1 MAAEK
6 KYLSVDEFEKLMQ
19 RFKDGDKTAL
29 SLMVDDMQNL
39 ITWEIK
45 NFGGRYAAYFGSQQL
60 RQNLN
65 CFLVDKINKYEKI
78 DGGSFIKYFIFCLKK
93 HFIDLKRELDKTI
106 SEREKTKSFESFFVD
121 GSSSESLE
129 EHFIPKTYS
138 EDDFFNKIEVE
149 NIKKDVFPML
159 PLNYRTVAQ
168 LYYFENQNLSQIAK
182 KLGLSDKAVSYRLA
196 KANEEMAKIISGE
209 VDKKSHINLNSPDKI
224 QANRIQRIAP
234 ILEEAKAILDI
245 EAEFMPLL
253 TEKQKIVFINYI
265 YNYDGKSRSEIM
277 KLSGCKTTGEFTD
290 STQSI
295 YRKLSY
301 AIYKKKIIIEFLKR
315 FSSVEECNEVSA
327 ILNERQRTLLNNYVL
342 SLDYFAQSKTANLLG
357 ISEKTIPFLVKSLN
371 SQIDYILTRKKMA
384 QEFIEMNYGE
394 NFLLNVFGKTLSA
407 RQFRGSPFPRGCWGG
422 STR

>member
-1 MAAEK
+1 MTVNIFDDIIKKQRGSILAAEK

-265 YNYDGKSRSEIM
+265 YNYDGKSCSEIM
-277 KLSGCKTTGEFTD
+277 
-290 STQSI
+290 
-295 YRKLSY
+295 
-301 AIYKKKIIIEFLKR
+301 
-315 FSSVEECNEVSA
+315 
-327 ILNERQRTLLNNYVL
+327 
-342 SLDYFAQSKTANLLG
+342 
-357 ISEKTIPFLVKSLN
+357 
-371 SQIDYILTRKKMA
+371 
-384 QEFIEMNYGE
+384 
-394 NFLLNVFGKTLSA
+394 
-407 RQFRGSPFPRGCWGG
+407 
-422 STR
+422 